1 METLQ
6 SGGEMN
12 GNGILDIEG
21 GIHPF
26 LGSLKKQNKTEKIF
40 KVIGNPLAV
49 QRLGLHASPKGTID
63 SIPGGGSRTIHCH
76 TGKSK
81 NQSILKRQN
90 MGLPWYSSG

>member
-1 METLQ
+1 MEKLQ

-26 LGSLKKQNKTEKIF
+26 GGSLKKQNKTEQIF

-49 QRLGLHASPKGTID
+49 Q
-63 SIPGGGSRTIHCH
+63 
-76 TGKSK
+76 
-81 NQSILKRQN
+81 
-90 MGLPWYSSG
+90 